1 MIYFH
6 VSILFLNFF
15 LVFLFFYQKHLNII
29 HGNVTISIDRQGGD
43 KVYLAKNLKY
53 LRLKNGLSQDY
64 IADKL
69 GYKSYTTIQKW
80 EMGTSEPSVSVLDKL
95 SKLYNVDMDSM
106 YTVDLE
112 SSQSSSIK
120 EYKRYPLLGEIAAG
134 TPILAQENIV
144 DYFFLDSKIH
154 ADFAL
159 KVKGDSML
167 GAGIFPNDIVFI
179 RKQDI
184 LENGEIGAV
193 LIENEAT
200 LKKFYREDN
209 TIILQSENDMYKP
222 IILTNGNVKILGK
235 LVAVLN
241 IRE

>member
-1 MIYFH
+1 M
-6 VSILFLNFF
+6 
-15 LVFLFFYQKHLNII
+15 NIV
-29 HGNVTISIDRQGGD
+29 HGNVTISTDRQGGD

-112 SSQSSSIK
+112 SNQSSSIK
-120 EYKRYPLLGEIAAG
+120 EYKRYPLIGTIAAG
-134 TPILAQENIV
+134 TPILAEENIE
-144 DYFFLDSKIH
+144 DHFNLDSRIK
-154 ADFAL
+154 ADFCL
-159 KVKGDSML
+159 KIKGDSMM
-167 GAGIFPNDIVFI
+167 GAGILPGDIVFI
-179 RKQDI
+179 RQQNN
-184 LENGEIGAV
+184 LENGEIGAI
-193 LIENEAT
+193 LIEDEAT
-200 LKKFYREDN
+200 LKKFYKEGD
-209 TIILQSENDMYKP
+209 TIILQAENDLYKP
-222 IILTNGNVKILGK
+222 IILTNGNIRVLGK

>member
-1 MIYFH
+1 MF
-6 VSILFLNFF
+6 
-15 LVFLFFYQKHLNII
+15 
-29 HGNVTISIDRQGGD
+29 
-43 KVYLAKNLKY
+43 LAKNLKF
-53 LRLKNGLSQDY
+53 LRLKNGFSQDY

-80 EMGTSEPSVSVLDKL
+80 EMGTSEPSISTLQKL
-95 SKLYNVDMDSM
+95 SKIYNVDMDTI
-106 YTVDLE
+106 YTIDLE
-112 SSQSSSIK
+112 DK
-120 EYKRYPLLGEIAAG
+120 EKNSEEESKKIPLLGEIAAG
-134 TPILAQENIV
+134 LPILAQENIE
-144 DYFFLDSKIH
+144 DYFTIDNKIK

-167 GAGIFPNDIVFI
+167 GAGIFPGDIVFI
-179 RKQDI
+179 KQQCT

-200 LKKFYREDN
+200 LKKFYKEDD
-209 TIILQSENDMYKP
+209 TIVLQSENDLYKP
-222 IILTNGNVKILGK
+222 IILTNGYVKVLGK

>member
-1 MIYFH
+1 MSKYF
-6 VSILFLNFF
+6 
-15 LVFLFFYQKHLNII
+15 K
-29 HGNVTISIDRQGGD
+29 T
-43 KVYLAKNLKY
+43 NLKY
-53 LRLKNGLSQDY
+53 LRNKNGIEQLELANMLGLKSASAVSEWEKGIRIPNAGVLSDLSN
-64 IADKL
+64 IFNV
-69 GYKSYTTIQKW
+69 TIDNL
-80 EMGTSEPSVSVLDKL
+80 M
-95 SKLYNVDMDSM
+95 NIN
-106 YTVDLE
+106 LE
-112 SSQSSSIK
+112 KYSISSPNPI
-120 EYKRYPLLGEIAAG
+120 PLLGTIAAG
-134 TPILAQENIV
+134 LPILAEDNIE
-144 DYFFLDSKIH
+144 DYFVVDSKIK

-167 GAGIFPNDIVFI
+167 GAGIFPGDYVFI

-209 TIILQSENDMYKP
+209 TIILQSENDLYKP
-222 IILTNGNVKILGK
+222 IILTNGYVKVLGK